1 MPNVGTTI
9 FTVMNQL
16 AQQYNAV
23 NLGQGFPD
31 YEMDRTLIDLVNKAM
46 LDGINQYVHMAGLLS
61 LREKL
66 AEKIFNLYGNQV
78 NAGTDITITPGGTY
92 AIFTALTT
100 ILQKGD
106 EVINPAER
114 KRGIT
119 SVQPSITPP
128 PKQTLL
134 S

>member
-1 MPNVGTTI
+1 MLSINSKMPNVGTTI

-61 LREKL
+61 LRACEWRIQWVL
-66 AEKIFNLYGNQV
+66 ARAKRSAPFASPCPRNTPAQSV
-78 NAGTDITITPGGTY
+78 KNALI
-92 AIFTALTT
+92 
-100 ILQKGD
+100 
-106 EVINPAER
+106 
-114 KRGIT
+114 
-119 SVQPSITPP
+119 
-128 PKQTLL
+128 
-134 S
+134 